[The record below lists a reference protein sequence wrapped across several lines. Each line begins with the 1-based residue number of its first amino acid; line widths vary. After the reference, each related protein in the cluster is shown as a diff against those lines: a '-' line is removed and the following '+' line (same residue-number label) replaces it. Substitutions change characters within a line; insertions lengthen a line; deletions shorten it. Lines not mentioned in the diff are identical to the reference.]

1 MRLEILPDEEAMS
14 RRAAEII
21 ACAIREKPQLVLGL
35 ATGGTPLGTYRELVR
50 LYREGRVDFARVTTF
65 NLDEY
70 VGLPP
75 GDPRS
80 YHAYMQE
87 HLFRHVNLRP
97 EATHLPDGWAED
109 LEAECR
115 RYEALIE
122 AAGGIDLQLLGI
134 GRDGH
139 IGFNEPGARWEQGTR
154 VVRLKPETRQD
165 NARYFGG
172 VVEAV
177 PERAISMGVRTIM
190 HARRLLL
197 LAAGRHKAEIVRRA
211 VEGPVSRHV
220 PASILQLHPDALVLL
235 DESAASQLTRARAL
249 AARREEAGG

>member
-1 MRLEILPDEEAMS
+1 MRLEILEDEEAMS

-21 ACAIREKPQLVLGL
+21 ADAIRGKPDLVLGL
-35 ATGGTPLGTYRELVR
+35 ATGGTPVGTYRELVR
-50 LYREGRVDFARVTTF
+50 LYREGRVDFSRVTTF

-70 VGLPP
+70 VGLDPR
-75 GDPRS
+75 DPRS
-80 YHAYMQE
+80 YHAYMEE

-97 EATHLPDGWAED
+97 GATHLPDGWAED

-115 RYEALIE
+115 RYEAAVE
-122 AAGGIDLQLLGI
+122 AHGGIDLQLLGI

-139 IGFNEPGARWEQGTR
+139 IGFNEPGAPWERGTR

-172 VVEAV
+172 VVDAV
-177 PERAISMGVRTIM
+177 PQRAISMGIRTIM

-197 LAAGRHKAEIVRRA
+197 LAAGPHKAEIVQRA
-211 VEGPVSRHV
+211 IEGPVSRHV

-235 DESAASQLTRARAL
+235 DESAASRLTRVRPGAERG
-249 AARREEAGG
+249 RG